1 MKRAVKSFKVS
12 KSLLQDDEGQVCKS
26 TVQFCYEVKKVL
38 NACFKQWR
46 ISVTPE
52 RMSVKLMDR
61 KGNVVLD
68 ADYSEPSILTDWETV
83 LAYDVMA
90 WTWIDISSVLPQVA

>member
-1 MKRAVKSFKVS
+1 MKQAVQSFKVS
-12 KSLLQDDEGQVCKS
+12 KSLLQDEEGQVCKS

-38 NACFKQWR
+38 NTSFKQWR

-52 RMSVKLMDR
+52 RMTVKLMDR
-61 KGNVVLD
+61 KGKVVLD
-68 ADYSEPSILTDWETV
+68 AEYSEEHLLRDWEHV

-90 WTWIDISSVLPQVA
+90 WTWIDVSSIFATA

>member
-1 MKRAVKSFKVS
+1 MKHAVQLFTVS
-12 KSLLQDDEGQVCKS
+12 KSLLQDDEGQVSKG
-26 TVQFCYEVKKVL
+26 TVQFCYAVKKVL
-38 NACFKQWR
+38 NTSFKQWR

-52 RMSVKLMDR
+52 RMTVKLMDR

-68 ADYSEPSILTDWETV
+68 ADYSEEHLLRDWEHV

-90 WTWIDISSVLPQVA
+90 WTWIDITNILPQTA

>member
-1 MKRAVKSFKVS
+1 MKNAVQSFKVS
-12 KSLLQDDEGQVCKS
+12 KSLLQDNEGQVCKS

-38 NACFKQWR
+38 KASFRQWR

-52 RMSVKLMDR
+52 RMTVKLMDL

-68 ADYSEPSILTDWETV
+68 ADYTEPSIITDWETV

-90 WTWIDISSVLPQVA
+90 WKWVDVEGILAQTA

>member
-1 MKRAVKSFKVS
+1 MKHAVQSFRVS
-12 KSLLQDDEGQVCKS
+12 KSLLQDKEGQVCKS
-26 TVQFCYEVKKVL
+26 TVQFCHEVKKVL
-38 NACFKQWR
+38 KASFRQWR

-68 ADYSEPSILTDWETV
+68 ADYTEEHNLRDWETV

-90 WTWIDISSVLPQVA
+90 WTWIDVPAILEIA